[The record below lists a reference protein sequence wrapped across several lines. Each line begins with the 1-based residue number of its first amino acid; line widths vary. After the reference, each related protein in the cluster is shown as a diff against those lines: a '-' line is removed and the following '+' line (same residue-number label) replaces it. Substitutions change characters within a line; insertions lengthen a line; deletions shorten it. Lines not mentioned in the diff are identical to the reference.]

1 MVLWDQHFNRI
12 YCHPQF
18 CMRSHHRIRIMF
30 ETSWKFSEAAHSGA
44 EFVAPKKKMFFV
56 SLWKIRSLHSSTA
69 STRPGQTVKRSD
81 HNKRDDSTMG
91 LFPGEVMMDILMN
104 HVTWN
109 CFGELPA
116 GRSCCWWKIA
126 GEPVNRWL
134 ILVYPYIYICKSL
147 YIQRFKSGALFHPT
161 MEQCQDEP
169 FIEFLLSFVPVGLAF
184 NGSNAIGSGPGG
196 ARK

>member
-1 MVLWDQHFNRI
+1 MGYHSFQKWFQQLFVSSRVAKLTNATCWMVLWDQHFNRI

-134 ILVYPYIYICKSL
+134 ILVYPYIYIYLQESIHSK
-147 YIQRFKSGALFHPT
+147 I
-161 MEQCQDEP
+161 
-169 FIEFLLSFVPVGLAF
+169 
-184 NGSNAIGSGPGG
+184 
-196 ARK
+196 